1 MIHHACA
8 RVEFLPKAR
17 YCAMKRCD
25 EAVLGLRVMLAGTE
39 RTGGDLTF
47 WDLILKET
55 DDEKDQAFHGRLY
68 RDLGID
74 ERRTRPGAEAAAR
87 RGRQQQ
93 HLSRRAPRF
102 Q

>member
-8 RVEFLPKAR
+8 RVGFPEKAR
-17 YCAMKRCD
+17 DWAMRRCW
-25 EAVLGLRVMLAGTE
+25 GLRVMLAGTE
-39 RTGGDLTF
+39 RTGADLTF
-47 WDLILKET
+47 WDLISKET
-55 DDEKDQAFHGRLY
+55 DDEQHQALHGRLY

-74 ERRTRPGAEAAAR
+74 ERRPRPGAEAAAR